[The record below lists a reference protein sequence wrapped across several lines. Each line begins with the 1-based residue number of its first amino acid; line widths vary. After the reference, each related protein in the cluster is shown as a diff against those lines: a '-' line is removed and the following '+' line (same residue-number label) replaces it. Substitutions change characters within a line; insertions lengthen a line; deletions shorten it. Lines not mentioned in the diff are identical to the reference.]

1 MKMKGKTCEFKKEG
15 ARINSYCEP
24 LVTVKNLQVNYD
36 KTKVFSNLSFE
47 VCEGDFIC
55 IVGQNGAGKS
65 TLIKT
70 LLGQIKQSKGE
81 ILFHN
86 LKRNFIGYMPQESKV
101 DKNFPASVSEIIY
114 TGTLNRTGLRPFF
127 GKHEKE
133 IVEESLRELKIV
145 NLAKRHFADLSGG
158 QRQKVL
164 LARALAATTKLLIL
178 DEPSNNLDFKSK
190 MELYEN
196 LSKLNA
202 KGITIMMVT
211 HDLDHKNLIGN
222 KILALSGEEYFFGET
237 KEYVE
242 RIHDV

>member
-1 MKMKGKTCEFKKEG
+1 M
-15 ARINSYCEP
+15 
-24 LVTVKNLQVNYD
+24 
-36 KTKVFSNLSFE
+36 
-47 VCEGDFIC
+47 
-55 IVGQNGAGKS
+55 
-65 TLIKT
+65 
-70 LLGQIKQSKGE
+70 
-81 ILFHN
+81 
-86 LKRNFIGYMPQESKV
+86 
-101 DKNFPASVSEIIY
+101 
-114 TGTLNRTGLRPFF
+114 
-127 GKHEKE
+127 
-133 IVEESLRELKIV
+133 
-145 NLAKRHFADLSGG
+145 
-158 QRQKVL
+158 
-164 LARALAATTKLLIL
+164 AATTKLLIL